1 MNMHG
6 QQQLQQRS
14 IKRSRQLS
22 VWFTRQ
28 PGAILSLVLELP
40 DCTRPKDRVPF
51 TFQLV
56 QRAARQSLYVL
67 QAAQLLCEVQ
77 LLRLQGLHATSVAL
91 HQSIDSARGK
101 RETILERERKV
112 AKAKALN
119 IFIYIVYKT

>member
-1 MNMHG
+1 M
-6 QQQLQQRS
+6 
-14 IKRSRQLS
+14 
-22 VWFTRQ
+22 WFTRQ
-28 PGAILSLVLELP
+28 PGTILSLVLELP

-77 LLRLQGLHATSVAL
+77 LLRLQRLHATSVAL

-101 RETILERERKV
+101 REPILEREREV

-119 IFIYIVYKT
+119 IFINIVYRT